1 MKTSTD
7 ESLNILIVA
16 AEASSAAYA
25 THLIKNWRDEGRRIR
40 TAGIG
45 NREMESLGFEILGR
59 TEELAVVGL
68 QEIIAHWSDIKKA
81 FYSIVEYAEKE
92 KPDFVLLMDY
102 PEFNLRLAKKLK
114 ALGVPVVYYISPQI
128 WAWRT
133 YRVHQIKKIVDLML
147 VIFPFEE
154 SFYKKHNV
162 PVKFVGHPLLELLSD
177 KLPKAHLIDQKR
189 QELLSNLPTEKTRIL
204 GLMPGSRRS
213 ELKFNLKIQIDSA
226 HRLIESHPE
235 IQPVMLVAPSLDL
248 TFVKQES
255 EKYGFRGSYL
265 QEEPF
270 FMIQISDQILC
281 ASGTATLMVALCEKP
296 MVIMYKMNA
305 VSAFLAKRLVKHI
318 PYFGMVNLILNK
330 EAVPERFQER
340 ANPRE
345 LAQCLQNIFENKHN
359 QRTQILDDLRLLKI
373 RLGEG
378 GGLKNLSK
386 SLLEF
391 VDHQRRIS
399 SMTASS
405 KSPSLGRR
413 D

>member
-1 MKTSTD
+1 MR
-7 ESLNILIVA
+7 V
-16 AEASSAAYA
+16 
-25 THLIKNWRDEGRRIR
+25 
-40 TAGIG
+40 AGIG

-81 FYSIVEYAEKE
+81 FYRIVDYAEKE

-154 SFYKKHNV
+154 DFYKKHGV
-162 PVKFVGHPLLELLSD
+162 PVQFVGHPLLELLAE
-177 KLPKAHLIDQKR
+177 KLPQTELISQKR
-189 QELLSNLPTEKTRIL
+189 QELLAEKTNIL

-213 ELKFNLKIQIDSA
+213 ELKFNLKIQIKSA
-226 HRLIESHPE
+226 HLLMQTHPE
-235 IQPVMLVAPSLDL
+235 VQPVMLVAPSLDL
-248 TFVKQES
+248 SFVKQECA
-255 EKYGFRGSYL
+255 KYGFRGSYL
-265 QEEPF
+265 QEDPF

-296 MVIMYKMNA
+296 MVIMYKMNSI
-305 VSAFLAKRLVKHI
+305 SAFLAKRLVKHI

-340 ANPRE
+340 ANVAE
-345 LAQCLQNIFENKHN
+345 LAKCLQNIIENTDNRREK
-359 QRTQILDDLRLLKI
+359 ILEDLRLLKI
-373 RLGEG
+373 RLGDG
-378 GGLKNLSK
+378 GGLKKLSEA
-386 SLLEF
+386 LLSFARKMKCGELHTEQF
-391 VDHQRRIS
+391 KNQPLSRPRN
-399 SMTASS
+399 
-405 KSPSLGRR
+405 RR